1 MSKLILMKGLPASGK
16 STKAQELII
25 KYGNTVR
32 INKDLLRTM
41 LHFDKFTGV
50 NEGNTQKAS
59 REIAKMFLS
68 NQVNVIIDD
77 TNLNPNT
84 MRAWKDLA
92 REMNAKIEYHDIDT
106 PVEECLARDSKREK
120 QVGYNVIKQMAMQF
134 KGYMKGEK
142 VIVCDIDGTIAD
154 ITHRL
159 QYGKGE
165 TKDWDKFFSLM
176 GQDTLRT
183 DIVDKV
189 KSILNNETRLIFVT
203 ARPDNYRDETMK
215 WLSANLINTG
225 IWENFEILLMRPS
238 NDKRPDTEVKLD
250 IYKKYLKDLD
260 IQVVFDDRPS
270 VIRMWRAEELKV
282 FDCGSGDEF

>member
-84 MRAWKDLA
+84 MQSWKDFA

-106 PVEECLARDSKREK
+106 PVEECLARNSKREK